1 MHHHHLRIPFLLTA
15 SYTLLLLLLLLLAH
29 NTTLI
34 QANTLDNY
42 CGKDW
47 VNAAN
52 ACPKHCPSGNDSECI
67 DELGDEYG
75 CFLFT
80 GCHDRVE
87 AGEFGFRDPEP
98 DDDDGGGGDGGS
110 GGGSGEGGG
119 VDEDIGKNRYC
130 GVDFIDAML
139 TCDEMKKC
147 PSGDDSECSGDDVCI
162 EDTNCDQP
170 LVTLKK

>member
-1 MHHHHLRIPFLLTA
+1 MRHHHLRIPFLIA
-15 SYTLLLLLLLLLAH
+15 SYTLLLLLLLLTH
-29 NTTLI
+29 NTTLT

-67 DELGDEYG
+67 DELGEEYG

-87 AGEFGFRDPEP
+87 AGEFGIRDPEP
-98 DDDDGGGGDGGS
+98 DGNANGGDDDGRCQRR
-110 GGGSGEGGG
+110 
-119 VDEDIGKNRYC
+119 N
-130 GVDFIDAML
+130 
-139 TCDEMKKC
+139 
-147 PSGDDSECSGDDVCI
+147 
-162 EDTNCDQP
+162 
-170 LVTLKK
+170 

>member
-1 MHHHHLRIPFLLTA
+1 MHHRHLRIPFLIA
-15 SYTLLLLLLLLLAH
+15 SYTLLLLLLTH
-29 NTTLI
+29 TTILT

-52 ACPKHCPSGNDSECI
+52 ACPKHCPTGDDAECI

-87 AGEFGFRDPEP
+87 AGEFGERDPEP
-98 DDDDGGGGDGGS
+98 DNESGGDGES
-110 GGGSGEGGG
+110 GGEGGAQDLEE
-119 VDEDIGKNRYC
+119 VGKNRYC
-130 GVDFIDAML
+130 GVNFIDAML
-139 TCDEMKKC
+139 QCDEMKKC
-147 PSGDDSECSGDDVCI
+147 PSGDDSECSGGDVCI

-170 LVTLKK
+170 LVALKR